1 MFGLPAW
8 AIIALVAIVG
18 GLFLGYK
25 EKELKLEEKALMSNK
40 QAQELKKMIHHL
52 TSRVDELEREIK
64 KTKSSSSL
72 NIDFDDDES
81 DNGDTNRG
89 SSGLKN

>member
-64 KTKSSSSL
+64 KTKSSSSV

-81 DNGDTNRG
+81 DNGNTNRG

>member
-64 KTKSSSSL
+64 KTKSSSSV
-72 NIDFDDDES
+72 NIDFDDEES

>member
-18 GLFLGYK
+18 GIFLGYK

>member
-18 GLFLGYK
+18 GIFLGYK

-64 KTKSSSSL
+64 KTKSSSSV

>member
-64 KTKSSSSL
+64 KTKSSSSV